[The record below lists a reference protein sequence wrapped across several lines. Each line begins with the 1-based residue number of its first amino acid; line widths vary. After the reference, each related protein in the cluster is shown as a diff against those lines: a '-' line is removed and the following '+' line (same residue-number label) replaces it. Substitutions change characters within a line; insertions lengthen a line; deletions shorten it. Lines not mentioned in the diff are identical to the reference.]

1 MEVQKTSMDSQK
13 SVPLAAFILILSV
26 LAATSGLRA
35 DSSNFDLVGPR
46 IQMTVSRSGKTLPIS
61 SVPNLQAGDRLWIH
75 PDFPGNQSV
84 RYLMIVSFL
93 QGPTNPPPENW
104 FIRLETWTPKM
115 RDEGTVVT
123 VPAGAQQ
130 ALLFLAPE
138 TGGDFSTLRS
148 AVRGRPG
155 IFVRASR
162 DLNQA
167 SLDRTRIDKYL
178 DEIKDASGSDPAT
191 LHQRTTLVAQTL
203 QIKVNDACFDKPADQ
218 QPSCLMQNPDQMLL
232 DDGHDQSAVATLVSG
247 PSSDLIG
254 AISST
259 PAMGGGYYSAY
270 VGAVVDM
277 ARLFANLHTAEYQYI
292 PALGIPKEQQ
302 LDLRLNS
309 PPSFRNPKSV
319 LVVGLP
325 PVETTQLPSLRAI
338 DPKEIFCLQKTPL
351 VLPVQGA
358 PLAFTTSIAHDFTLR
373 LKTKAGASI
382 DLPATPDAARGGY
395 VIDTHALKS
404 DELSASVTGTL
415 HGAWGFNAYDG
426 PAFQFRDA
434 HTAQWKI
441 PTADAGALVIGREDT
456 IHAQSDCA
464 PCVEKVSAEN
474 AGGKDLKATWKVLK
488 SGELELQI
496 PLKDEKDGAIKLSVK
511 QFGMDQPDVLTV
523 HAYSESARLDRF
535 TLNMGDREGVLTGAR
550 LDEVNGFELS
560 GVHFAPVKLSHVS
573 QEDTLSL
580 VAPSTASIATLQPE
594 KELTAEVALK
604 DGRTLQLQT
613 TVEPPRPKVMLAS
626 KSVQPGPVPS
636 GVRLGNQDELPQ
648 DGRLS
653 FFLKTEVP
661 DTFAPTE
668 KIEVATTDGSFDTV
682 LSVTAGNLILQD
694 SKSALAI
701 LDPQKNF
708 GPSAFGPLQF
718 RPIDAN
724 GVKGDWQPLA
734 TLVRIPSLQEVR
746 CPDDPGKQCTLSG
759 SNLFLLDS
767 VASDAQFKNVVPVPP
782 GYVDAT
788 LNVPRPLGTLLYI
801 KLRDDPTTVDTVA
814 LPVLPAQ

>member
-1 MEVQKTSMDSQK
+1 MEVNERSVK
-13 SVPLAAFILILSV
+13 SYKSFLFAVLLILAAALGV
-26 LAATSGLRA
+26 RA
-35 DSSNFDLVGPR
+35 DSSSFDLIGPR
-46 IQMTVSRSGKTLPIS
+46 IEMTVTRAGKTLPVS
-61 SVPNLQAGDRLWIH
+61 SVPNLQAGDRMWIH

-84 RYLMIVSFL
+84 RYIMIVSFL
-93 QGPTNPPPENW
+93 QGPTNPPPDNW
-104 FIRLETWTPKM
+104 FIRLDTWTQRA

-138 TGGDFSTLRS
+138 TGGDFNTLRS

-191 LHQRTTLVAQTL
+191 LQKRATLVAQTL
-203 QIKVNDACFDKPADQ
+203 QIKVNNDCFYKPADQ

-232 DDGHDQSAVATLVSG
+232 DDGHGQSAVEALVSA

-259 PAMGGGYYSAY
+259 PMMGGGYYSAY

-277 ARLFANLHTAEYQYI
+277 ARIFSSLHTAEFQYI
-292 PALGIPKEQQ
+292 PALGIPKDQQ
-302 LDLRLNS
+302 LDLRLNA
-309 PPSFRNPKSV
+309 PPSFHNPKSV

-325 PVETTQLPSLRAI
+325 PVGPVQLPALRAT
-338 DPKEIFCLQKTPL
+338 DPKEVFCLQKSPL

-358 PLAFTTSIAHDFTLR
+358 PLAFTTSIARDFTLR
-373 LKTKAGASI
+373 LQSKTGKPI
-382 DLPATPDAARGGY
+382 DLPATADAARGGY
-395 VIDTHALKS
+395 VIDTHSLKP
-404 DELSASVTGTL
+404 DELSPSLTGTL
-415 HGAWGFNAYDG
+415 HGDWGFEAYDG

-434 HTAQWKI
+434 HVAQWTI
-441 PTADAGALVIGREDT
+441 PPADASALVVGREDT
-456 IHAQSDCA
+456 LHVEADCA
-464 PCVEKVSAEN
+464 ECVEKISAEN
-474 AGGKDLKATWKVLK
+474 AQGKDLKATWKVVK
-488 SGELELQI
+488 PGELELQI
-496 PLKDEKDGAIKLSVK
+496 PLKDEKDGPIKLSVR
-511 QFGMDQPDVLTV
+511 QFGMDQPDILTLR
-523 HAYSESARLDRF
+523 AYSESARLDHF

-560 GVHFAPVKLSHVS
+560 GVHFAPVKLSHVR

-580 VAPSTASIATLQPE
+580 AAPSTASIAALQPE
-594 KELTAEVALK
+594 KELTAQVALK
-604 DGRTLQLQT
+604 DGRVLQLQT
-613 TVEPPRPKVMLAS
+613 SVEPPRPKVTLVS

-653 FFLKTEVP
+653 FFLKAEIP
-661 DTFAPTE
+661 DKFSPAE

-708 GPSAFGPLQF
+708 GPSAFGPVQF
-718 RPIDAN
+718 RPIDAD
-724 GVKGDWQPLA
+724 GVKGDWQPLVS
-734 TLVRIPSLQEVR
+734 LVRIPTLQEVR

-782 GYVDAT
+782 GYVDST
-788 LNVPRPLGTLLYI
+788 LSVPRPIGTLLYI
-801 KLRDDPTTVDTVA
+801 KLRDDPATIDTAA
-814 LPVLPAQ
+814 LPVLPIQ